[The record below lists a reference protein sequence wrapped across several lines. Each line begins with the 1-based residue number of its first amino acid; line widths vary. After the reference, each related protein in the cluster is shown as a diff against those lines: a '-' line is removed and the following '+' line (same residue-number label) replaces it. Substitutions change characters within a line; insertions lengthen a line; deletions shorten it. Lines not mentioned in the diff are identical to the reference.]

1 MKSLPKVVGIVEAR
15 NEWPLLSLSISHA
28 LMYHLDE
35 VYVLN
40 HMSTDG
46 TIDGIEK
53 LKGLWRGRIHL
64 FNYYD
69 DHDWQEAATSIFM
82 EMVQPARPDWIYI
95 FDADEFMLT
104 QSQQSLKEILGGVD
118 QEYAAVLYNVQNWV
132 SIDNF
137 QEIRLN
143 HYKRLLYRS
152 VPNLPITTDPE
163 TIIDEIKNG
172 KLNYFDVPFQS
183 KVVFRNHPECWVAA
197 GTHFLKNPADVPTLE
212 LESDLLTVAHFPLL
226 SKKRLQK
233 RGLRAQQKIKDGY
246 PPGHGWQSHL
256 VYWFL
261 QNGLSEQFWQA
272 HSISDHN
279 NSSEK
284 VSFVVDDSFVKSI
297 KPVIYLLQESFDSDV
312 LDPGSSDIQD
322 DTLIPFRSA
331 VSAARRFQ
339 LIADGMRQQR
349 DMICQEFAAFRKRKK
364 SSTHI
369 LYTIVSVLL
378 FTLGCIIG
386 LYSMG

>member
-1 MKSLPKVVGIVEAR
+1 MEPLPKIIGIVEAR
-15 NEWPLLSLSISHA
+15 NEWPLLSLSISNA

-35 VYVLN
+35 IYVLN
-40 HMSTDG
+40 HMSIDG
-46 TIDGIEK
+46 TIEGIEK
-53 LKGLWRGRIHL
+53 LKNLWVGRIHL

-82 EMVQPARPDWIYI
+82 EMVQSARPDWIYI

-104 QSQQSLKEILGGVD
+104 QSQQSLKEILGSVD

-132 SIDNF
+132 SIENF
-137 QEIRLN
+137 QEIHLN

-152 VPNLPITTDPE
+152 VPDLSITADPE

-172 KLNYFDVPFQS
+172 NWNYFDVPFAS

-212 LESDLLTVAHFPLL
+212 LGSNLLKVAHFPLL
-226 SKKRLQK
+226 SKNRLQK

-246 PPGHGWQSHL
+246 PPAHGWQSHL

-272 HSISDHN
+272 HSISNHN
-279 NSSEK
+279 NSRK
-284 VSFVVDDSFVKSI
+284 KTSFVEDDSFVKAI
-297 KPVIYLLQESFDSDV
+297 KPVISLLQESFGSDV
-312 LDPGSSDIQD
+312 IDTGLSGVQD

-331 VSAARRFQ
+331 VSVTRKFQ
-339 LIADGMRQQR
+339 LIADGMQQQH
-349 DMICQEFAAFRKRKK
+349 DMMCQEFAAFRKQKK
-364 SSTHI
+364 FSTHI
-369 LYTIVSVLL
+369 LYTIITLLL
-378 FTLGCIIG
+378 FTLGCIVG
-386 LYSMG
+386 LYSVR